1 MTALQNL
8 TAIAARPQESP
19 TDPPRR
25 PLAVWV
31 RVCRISE
38 LERERGLAA
47 LIDGEQVAL
56 FRTHEDRVHAVQQ
69 RDPYSGAFVMSRGI
83 VGTRGDAPTVASP
96 MYKQVFDLRTGE
108 CLDSVGK
115 DARQLLVYPVQ
126 VADGVI
132 SIGLP
137 VLPGQPE
144 LPVQRGAG

>member
-69 RDPYSGAFVMSRGI
+69 RDPYSGAYVMSRGI

-96 MYKQVFDLRTGE
+96 MYKQVFDLRTGA
-108 CLDSVGK
+108 CLETLGK
-115 DARQLLVYPVQ
+115 DEHALQVWPVA
-126 VADGVI
+126 VD
-132 SIGLP
+132 
-137 VLPGQPE
+137 E
-144 LPVQRGAG
+144 NGAVFIKWKATS